1 MKDIK
6 DICFVIQ
13 ARRQSKRVPDKML
26 RPFAGSNLFTIALE
40 KILSSKVIPRSN
52 FYASVFD
59 SEFEYIAQQRGVNVF
74 KRSAASV
81 VEPLTLQKALEW
93 YNRIDYKYF
102 VLINACNPLLK
113 IETIDSF
120 VEKFIQTESRGQ
132 FAVTEKKTF
141 FFDREGLMVSK
152 FNGPDKYKA
161 TLETKMV
168 EPIYEAAHSLYAGTM
183 EDIGNDIYMGTF
195 NRPGD
200 PDLFVMEEIEAFDID
215 WPWQFEIAEKM
226 YTRE

>member
-13 ARRQSKRVPDKML
+13 ARRQSTRVPDKML
-26 RPFAGSNLFTIALE
+26 RPFAGSNLFTIALD
-40 KILSSKVIPRSN
+40 KVLSSNLIPKEN
-52 FYASVFD
+52 FYACIMD
-59 SEFEYIAQQRGVNVF
+59 AEFESIAQQKGVNVF
-74 KRSAASV
+74 RRSAASV

-93 YNRIDYKYF
+93 HDKLNYKYF
-102 VLINACNPLLK
+102 VLVNACNPLLK
-113 IETIDSF
+113 VETIDSF
-120 VEKFIQTESRGQ
+120 VKKFMQTDSRGL

-141 FFDREGLMVSK
+141 FFDKEGKMISG

-168 EPIYEAAHSLYAGTM
+168 EPLYEAAHSLYAGTM
-183 EDIGNDIYMGTF
+183 EDIKDDVYMGTF
-195 NRPGD
+195 TKPGD
-200 PDLFVMEEIEAFDID
+200 PDLFTMEEIEAFDID

-226 YTRE
+226 YQS

>member
-1 MKDIK
+1 MKEIK
-6 DICFVIQ
+6 DVCFVIQ
-13 ARRQSKRVPDKML
+13 ARRQSKRVPNKML
-26 RPFAGSNLFTIALE
+26 RPFADSNLFTIALE
-40 KILSSKVIPRSN
+40 KILSSKMIPKEN
-52 FYASVFD
+52 FYASIFD
-59 SEFEYIAQQRGVNVF
+59 SEFEYIAKERGINVF
-74 KRSAASV
+74 MRSAASI

-93 YNRIDYKYF
+93 YNKLQYKYF

-120 VEKFIQTESRGQ
+120 VEKFLQTESRGL

-141 FFDREGLMVSK
+141 FFDKEGAMVSK

-168 EPIYEAAHSLYAGTM
+168 EPLYEAAHSLYAGTM
-183 EDIGNDIYMGTF
+183 EDIGKDVYMGTF
-195 NRPGD
+195 TKPGD

-226 YTRE
+226 YQS